1 MHPDVPC
8 KKSKVMSPDIQG
20 LHYTSQGKE
29 QLRNRLQI
37 KPTWDWAVLIQT
49 SSKSGTDPHTWQ
61 VTTLL
66 QLYEHKSCGSHS
78 CTAVEAG
85 GRSYRRTGSL
95 QWLERNQLNDIEH
108 IETTFDSV
116 PGIWFQPLQWARR
129 PIAPPLMCSNSE
141 GQHSRPC
148 LSLAHTH
155 THTVMSQNSRFNA
168 QVRINLQHKRV
179 DWMALRTV
187 STPSLC
193 AEWES
198 SMSEISKR
206 TKEILLYCQ

>member
-8 KKSKVMSPDIQG
+8 TKSKVMSPDIQG
-20 LHYTSQGKE
+20 LHYTGQGKE
-29 QLRNRLQI
+29 QLRNI
-37 KPTWDWAVLIQT
+37 WDWAVVIHKHPANLELIQAHGKKQRCYNSMNT
-49 SSKSGTDPHTWQ
+49 RDA
-61 VTTLL
+61 
-66 QLYEHKSCGSHS
+66 GSHS

-85 GRSYRRTGSL
+85 GRSYRRDSIHIHVSL
-95 QWLERNQLNDIEH
+95 LL
-108 IETTFDSV
+108 
-116 PGIWFQPLQWARR
+116 
-129 PIAPPLMCSNSE
+129 
-141 GQHSRPC
+141 
-148 LSLAHTH
+148 

-179 DWMALRTV
+179 DWMAHRTV